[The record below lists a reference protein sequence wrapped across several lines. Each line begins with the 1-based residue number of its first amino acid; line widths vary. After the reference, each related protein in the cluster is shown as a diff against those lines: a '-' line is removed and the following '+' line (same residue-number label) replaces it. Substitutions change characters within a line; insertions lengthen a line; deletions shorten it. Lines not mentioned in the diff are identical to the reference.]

1 MHITKSKPTLSP
13 SPSPPPSSSLPPFII
28 LVLAIILICVNNV
41 DGVLTNVAG
50 RYGHTATLIDNK
62 LYFIGGRGEKDAFVS
77 SLIVVDMSQP
87 FNLLDVSTWP
97 AQEITD
103 NDLKLN
109 DDGSGNNLLALPKIN
124 GHSASSG
131 IGDKLNDIIIIGG
144 SVQDP
149 IATQNQNVLIFDTI
163 TKRFVNPAIIQQKS
177 TNAVVNNS
185 PTRRYEH
192 SCVIDQYGEIWIYGG
207 KSDDSTGSQ
216 KSYVNADMWG
226 LNSPLLPEAIQWQN
240 YGSLESSPGS
250 LQQHT
255 VSLISGNRM
264 VVLGG
269 MNDLFLLDDFKN
281 IHVYDLNA
289 NNWSTYAATG
299 NIPASRRDHSAV
311 VLNNTKIIIYG
322 GADERNSVIYA
333 DVAVLDTDTW
343 IWSTPTT
350 TGTPI
355 QRFRHTATL
364 IGINMVVAF
373 GNVGLKADSSMY
385 VLNTANWSWSYDYQY
400 ITQPSDGSSEVS
412 NITNP
417 NPYNGGLKG
426 ITINLP
432 LIIGLSVGGVV
443 LLILGFSIL
452 IYIIVRK
459 HRREAESG
467 LILVSNRYTRPP
479 SPANDNGNHANM
491 NENPSPSLTVSTISK
506 FHTPSNSESGLLFN
520 NSARTSRSSILIHQS
535 RLSQQ
540 RQSGRTVSFSGT
552 DTFITF
558 TPPSTESSSLSNY
571 LDDDEKHQHHLENTY
586 NASLQ
591 DLRVVNYSPDESSS
605 DGSIASADSNYAS
618 GSEIKDP
625 HTAHIFY
632 ANPETGEC
640 SWERPKNSNIQQK
653 DPKGEW
659 WELWDEAHQL
669 PYYYHTLTGRTEWI
683 QPEFG
688 TIIPLTKI
696 QFE

>member
-1 MHITKSKPTLSP
+1 MHITKSKPTFSP
-13 SPSPPPSSSLPPFII
+13 SPSPPSFSSLPPFII

-41 DGVLTNVAG
+41 DGVLTSVAG

-77 SLIVVDMSQP
+77 SLIVVDMSKP

-124 GHSASSG
+124 GHTASSG

-226 LNSPLLPEAIQWQN
+226 LNSPLLPEASQWQN

-343 IWSTPTT
+343 TWSTPTT

-373 GNVGLKADSSMY
+373 GNVGLKADSNMY

-400 ITQPSDGSSEVS
+400 IIQPPDVSSEVS

-417 NPYNGGLKG
+417 NPYSGGSKG

-452 IYIIVRK
+452 IYYIVRK

-467 LILVSNRYTRPP
+467 LILVSNRYSSPP
-479 SPANDNGNHANM
+479 SPANDNDNRANM
-491 NENPSPSLTVSTISK
+491 NENPSPSLTVSTMSK

-540 RQSGRTVSFSGT
+540 RQSGR
-552 DTFITF
+552 
-558 TPPSTESSSLSNY
+558 
-571 LDDDEKHQHHLENTY
+571 
-586 NASLQ
+586 
-591 DLRVVNYSPDESSS
+591 
-605 DGSIASADSNYAS
+605 
-618 GSEIKDP
+618 
-625 HTAHIFY
+625 
-632 ANPETGEC
+632 
-640 SWERPKNSNIQQK
+640 SWSW
-653 DPKGEW
+653 G
-659 WELWDEAHQL
+659 
-669 PYYYHTLTGRTEWI
+669 
-683 QPEFG
+683 
-688 TIIPLTKI
+688 
-696 QFE
+696 